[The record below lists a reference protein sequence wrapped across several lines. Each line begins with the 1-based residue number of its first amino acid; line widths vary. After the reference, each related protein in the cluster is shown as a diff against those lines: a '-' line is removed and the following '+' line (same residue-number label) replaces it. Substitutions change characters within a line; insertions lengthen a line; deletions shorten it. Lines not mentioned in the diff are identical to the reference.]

1 MGRIVGNM
9 NRTEFVLDRAEA
21 WRRGRA
27 LDRML
32 SAAAPRL
39 DRGVL
44 RATHAE
50 LNRLDERRALEVA
63 RRLNSAK
70 TTSRR

>member
-1 MGRIVGNM
+1 MGRTVGTM
-9 NRTEFVLDRAEA
+9 NRTEFVLDPAEA

-27 LDRML
+27 LDRLL

-50 LNRLDERRALEVA
+50 LNRLDERRALDVA
-63 RRLNSAK
+63 RRLNSLETK
-70 TTSRR
+70 SRR

>member
-1 MGRIVGNM
+1 MGRIVGTM
-9 NRTEFVLDRAEA
+9 NRTEFVLEPEEA

-27 LDRML
+27 LDRLL
-32 SAAAPRL
+32 SAAALPY

-50 LNRLDERRALEVA
+50 LNRLDERRALDVA
-63 RRLNSAK
+63 RRLNSPETK
-70 TTSRR
+70 GRR

>member
-1 MGRIVGNM
+1 MDRS
-9 NRTEFVLDRAEA
+9 EFEQDPEKA

-32 SAAAPRL
+32 ASARASGT
-39 DRGVL
+39 RGVI

-50 LNRLDERRALEVA
+50 LNQLDDARALEIA
-63 RRLNSAK
+63 RRLNSPRADP
-70 TTSRR
+70 RR